1 MMNSS
6 KKAIFIFLIF
16 FNGVINSES
25 TLIQNVT
32 IYDGKNNDAFIG
44 NVLIE
49 DNKISRVSTSNLR
62 GDLVIDA
69 TGKILTP
76 GIIPTDTDIGIV
88 EIGALSVTR
97 DDSSD
102 LYQIGFSIYDAFNP
116 NSVLIPWNR
125 SNGITSTLTLPQNTD
140 SPIGGLGSFFVL
152 DSNIEISG
160 SKDIVMIGRVGG
172 SSGESRAET
181 FSIMEDLLEFAS
193 SLDSRNMETYK
204 EIAELIDDS
213 PIAETM
219 ELHPRDLQALYKLVN
234 DDLPLIINANRA
246 SDLLKL
252 IEIKR
257 KYDLNLI
264 IMGAQEAGL
273 VANQIAKNDIPLI
286 INPINNIPESFDEL
300 AANIELAAKLENL
313 GITIMFNAPRSHNFH
328 LVRQGAGVAVANG
341 MSYAGAIKALTLSPV
356 EVFNLG
362 DRGQI
367 AQGKIAD
374 LIIWDADPLEPSS
387 MPEKVF
393 INGKDVDLTS
403 RMTRLTDRYT
413 KNKEK
418 PNGYRN

>member
-6 KKAIFIFLIF
+6 KKVIFIFLIF

-152 DSNIEISG
+152 DSNIKISG

-172 SSGESRAET
+172 SGGKSRAET
-181 FSIMEDLLEFAS
+181 FSIIEDLLEFAS
-193 SLDSRNMETYK
+193 SLVSRDMETYK

-234 DDLPLIINANRA
+234 DDLPIIIDANRA

-273 VANQIAKNDIPLI
+273 VANQIAENDIPLI

-300 AANIELAAKLENL
+300 AANIELAAKLEKL

>member
-6 KKAIFIFLIF
+6 KKVIFIFLIF

-62 GDLVIDA
+62 GDIVIDA

-152 DSNIEISG
+152 DSNIKISG

-172 SSGESRAET
+172 SGGKSRAET
-181 FSIMEDLLEFAS
+181 FSIIEDLLEFAS
-193 SLDSRNMETYK
+193 SLVSRDMETYK

-234 DDLPLIINANRA
+234 DDLPLIIDANRA

-273 VANQIAKNDIPLI
+273 VANQIAENDIPLI

-300 AANIELAAKLENL
+300 AANIELAAKLEKL

-403 RMTRLTDRYT
+403 RMTRLTDRYI

>member
-1 MMNSS
+1 MSFL
-6 KKAIFIFLIF
+6 KKAIFTFLIF
-16 FNGVINSES
+16 FNAIINAES
-25 TLIQNVT
+25 ILIQNAT
-32 IYDGKNNDAFIG
+32 IYDGKNNDGFIG

-49 DNKISRVSTSNLR
+49 DNKISRVSTANLR

-76 GIIPTDTDIGIV
+76 GIIPTDSNIGIV

-125 SNGITSTLTLPQNTD
+125 SNGITSTLSLPQYTD

-152 DSNIEISG
+152 DSNLKISG
-160 SKDIVMIGRVGG
+160 SKDVAMIGRVGG
-172 SSGESRAET
+172 SGGESRAET

-193 SLDSRNMETYK
+193 SLDSRDMGSYK
-204 EIAELIDDS
+204 EIAELIEDS

-219 ELHPRDLQALYKLVN
+219 ELHPRDITALHRLVN

-252 IEIKR
+252 IDLKE
-257 KYDLNLI
+257 KYNLNLI
-264 IMGAQEAGL
+264 IMGAQEAGM
-273 VANQIAKNDIPLI
+273 VARQIAESDIPLI
-286 INPINNIPESFDEL
+286 INPINNIPGSFDEL
-300 AANIELAAKLENL
+300 AANIELAGNLEKL
-313 GITIMFNAPRSHNFH
+313 GITLMFNAPRSHNYH

-341 MSYAGAIKALTLSPV
+341 MSYAAAIKALTLSPV

-362 DRGQI
+362 ERGEI
-367 AQGKIAD
+367 VQGKIAD

-393 INGKDVDLTS
+393 INGKDIDLTS

-413 KNKEK
+413 KNKEE

>member
-1 MMNSS
+1 MMNFS
-6 KKAIFIFLIF
+6 KKVIFIFLIF

-152 DSNIEISG
+152 DSNIKISG

-172 SSGESRAET
+172 SGGKSRAET
-181 FSIMEDLLEFAS
+181 FSIIEDLLEFAS
-193 SLDSRNMETYK
+193 SLGSRDMETYK

-234 DDLPLIINANRA
+234 DDLPLIIDANRA

-273 VANQIAKNDIPLI
+273 VANQIAENDIPLI

-300 AANIELAAKLENL
+300 AANIELAAKLEKL